1 MHIGLHKTGTS
12 SIQES
17 LIQNKKK
24 LKTDGILYLNDLINL
39 NKIINSDSFNQL
51 LADQFLNEIEK
62 VLKKD
67 KNNIRKVIISNESLS
82 GNPFADYNNNNIII
96 KYLSALNKLF
106 DTKIIIYLRR
116 QDEFIES
123 LYTQSIKSGNT
134 HIFDKF
140 IKSFNTQKFNWY
152 NYLKQWL
159 EYFTKNDLKIRIY
172 NKRTLAKGNVVHDF
186 ANIINSQVLKEDKR
200 SYQINSGYSQKSLEI
215 ARSFNQYLNKEEIK
229 HIRPYLEKI
238 DPKIKF
244 NSFNYFSYKDRK
256 QLLSYYEKSNKELMK
271 YYSIG
276 ITKEFFKIEKE
287 KDKKDGQLK
296 INSENHIIIISK
308 LFSLLIKENITLR
321 HKTKPS
327 LKNLSRMLSYLLKNS
342 LKN

>member
-1 MHIGLHKTGTS
+1 
-12 SIQES
+12 
-17 LIQNKKK
+17 
-24 LKTDGILYLNDLINL
+24 
-39 NKIINSDSFNQL
+39 
-51 LADQFLNEIEK
+51 
-62 VLKKD
+62 
-67 KNNIRKVIISNESLS
+67 
-82 GNPFADYNNNNIII
+82 
-96 KYLSALNKLF
+96 
-106 DTKIIIYLRR
+106 
-116 QDEFIES
+116 
-123 LYTQSIKSGNT
+123 
-134 HIFDKF
+134 
-140 IKSFNTQKFNWY
+140 
-152 NYLKQWL
+152 
-159 EYFTKNDLKIRIY
+159 TKNDLKIRIY

-200 SYQINSGYSQKSLEI
+200 SYQINSGYSQNSLEI